1 MAVGDHGWGLE
12 VVVGHW
18 VMLVNIDSLEDVWGL
33 EGMRS
38 LFVATT
44 EADGLENLTTISDNV
59 N

>member
-1 MAVGDHGWGLE
+1 MGLE

-18 VMLVNIDSLEDVWGL
+18 VMLVNIDRLEDVWGL

-44 EADGLENLTTISDNV
+44 EADGLENLTTISDNF